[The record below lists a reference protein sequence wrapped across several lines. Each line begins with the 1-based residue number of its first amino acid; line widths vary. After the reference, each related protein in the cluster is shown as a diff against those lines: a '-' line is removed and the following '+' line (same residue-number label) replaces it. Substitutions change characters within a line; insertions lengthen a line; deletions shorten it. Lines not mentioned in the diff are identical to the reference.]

1 MSIRQETP
9 VARRHSAVDFSHLPY
24 LPHVGRSA
32 CIRYKKVFRYFVM
45 TGKKIYHKKK
55 ALFLFLCFALLL
67 LFLMGRIVYLMVFR
81 GEYYQERAT
90 ELHQRERKIK
100 AARGVIYD
108 RNGVKL
114 AANRQVCTV
123 SVIHSQ
129 LTDPEK
135 VIASLV
141 EKLGISE
148 EEIRKK
154 VEKVS
159 SREIIKSNVDKEVGD
174 EIRLLHL
181 DGVKV
186 DEDYKRYYPYDELL
200 SKVMGFC
207 GSDNQGI
214 VGLEVQYDEVLTGT
228 AGKILTLTDYKGI
241 EIENAAE
248 EREEPIPGDDLYLTI
263 DVNIQKYATQAA
275 EKVLKQKEAKGVSV
289 ILMNPQNGE
298 LYAMVDLPEYNLND
312 PFTLTAVL
320 PQDSG
325 DEITEDGVKETAA
338 DVSGIEDAK
347 ESKDDSKAASKQE
360 ALNAMWRNS
369 CVNDTYE
376 PGSTFKIVTA
386 CAGLSE
392 GVISLQDTFHCPG
405 FRIVEDRRIRCHKA
419 GGHGTET
426 FKEGIMNSCNPV
438 FMDVGARLGKES
450 TYKYW
455 KMLGLFEKTGID
467 VPGEANSIMHNIEDI
482 KAVELATM
490 SFGQSFQIT
499 PLQLLRA
506 ASAVVNG
513 GRLVTPHFAM
523 KKRDA
528 ETSKEKIFSWNEK
541 ESGISS
547 EVSSTMRELLEAVV
561 AEGTG
566 KNAAIEGYRIG
577 GKTAT
582 SQKLPRSE
590 KKYISSFLGFAP
602 ADNPVVMGIILIN
615 EPQGSYYG
623 GTIAAPVMKEIF
635 ENVLP
640 YLGINESYV
649 ETE

>member
-1 MSIRQETP
+1 
-9 VARRHSAVDFSHLPY
+9 
-24 LPHVGRSA
+24 
-32 CIRYKKVFRYFVM
+32 M

-55 ALFLFLCFALLL
+55 ALFLFLSFAVLLV
-67 LFLMGRIVYLMVFR
+67 FLMGRIVYLMVFR

-114 AANRQVCTV
+114 AANQQVCTI

-129 LTDPEK
+129 ITELEK
-135 VIASLV
+135 VIAALV
-141 EKLGISE
+141 EKLGISQ

-159 SREIIKSNVDKEVGD
+159 SREIIKSNVEKEVGD

-181 DGVKV
+181 EGVKV

-263 DVNIQKYATQAA
+263 DVNIQKYAAQAA
-275 EKVLKQKEAKGVSV
+275 EKVLRQKEAKGVSV

-312 PFTLTAVL
+312 PFTLTTVL
-320 PQDSG
+320 QQADG
-325 DEITEDGVKETAA
+325 ETITTDGVKETAA
-338 DVSGIEDAK
+338 DLTGKEETKEATEGETGEELKENTESETGEETKDTTEDAK
-347 ESKDDSKAASKQE
+347 AISQQE

-392 GVISLQDTFHCPG
+392 GVISLKDTFHCPG
-405 FRIVEDRRIRCHKA
+405 YRIVEDRRIRCHKA
-419 GGHGTET
+419 GGHGSET

-438 FMDVGARLGKES
+438 FMDVGARLGKEN

-467 VPGEANSIMHNIEDI
+467 VPGEANSIMHDIEDI

-513 GRLVTPHFAM
+513 GRLVTPHFAI
-523 KKRDA
+523 KKQDA
-528 ETSKEKIFSWNEK
+528 DTGAEEIFSWEEK
-541 ESGISS
+541 ESGVSE
-547 EVSSTMRELLEAVV
+547 EVSKTMRELLEAVV
-561 AEGTG
+561 SEGTG

-590 KKYISSFLGFAP
+590 RKYISSFLGFAP
-602 ADNPVVMGIILIN
+602 ADHPIVMGIVLIN

-640 YLGINESYV
+640 YLGINESYA
-649 ETE
+649 ETK